1 MALEVKKRYPVPR
14 SRRSPHKLPQ
24 RTMKREQ
31 RKKSAQRT
39 VTSVLVLVVVA
50 VGAGMAYTWY
60 TGQQQQSA
68 LANQPAPERTTRAI
82 IKPQKVP
89 SDARVGASVQTI
101 TPEVKPGENASLS
114 IRTNPEAEC
123 SIVVKYGTITAVD
136 SGLVAKMADEFGV
149 ASWSWTVAASSPTG
163 KWPADVT
170 CKNKK
175 HSAMVRAEFTVK
187 P

>member
-14 SRRSPHKLPQ
+14 SNRSPHKLPQ

-39 VTSVLVLVVVA
+39 VTSVLILAVLA

-60 TGQQQQSA
+60 TGQQQSA
-68 LANQPAPERTTRAI
+68 LANQPAPVRTTRAI

-101 TPEVKPGENASLS
+101 TPEVKPGENASVS

-123 SIVVKYGTITAVD
+123 SILVKYGTITAAD
-136 SGLVAKMADEFGV
+136 SGLVTKMADEFGV
-149 ASWSWTVAASSPTG
+149 ASWSWTVAANAPTG
-163 KWPADVT
+163 VWPADVT

-175 HSAMVRAEFTVK
+175 HSAMVRAEFNVK

>member
-14 SRRSPHKLPQ
+14 SNRSPHKLPQ
-24 RTMKREQ
+24 RTMRREQ
-31 RKKSAQRT
+31 RKKSVQRT
-39 VTSVLVLVVVA
+39 STSVLVLA
-50 VGAGMAYTWY
+50 VLALGAGMAYTWY
-60 TGQQQQSA
+60 TGQQQSA

-82 IKPQKVP
+82 IKPQKVA
-89 SDARVGASVQTI
+89 SDARVGASVQTV

-123 SIVVKYGTITAVD
+123 SIVVKYGTVNAVD
-136 SGLVAKMADEFGV
+136 SGLAPKLADEFGV
-149 ASWSWTVAASSPTG
+149 ASWSWTVAASTPAG

-175 HSAMVRAEFTVK
+175 HSAMVRAELLIK